1 MQDFFRENGTAYI
14 VMEYLEG
21 ITLKQYLQT
30 YGPISVEEMQNIFAP
45 ILEALDKIHQNGVI
59 HRDISPDNIM
69 CLPEGEAKLMDI
81 LERREIIRIIAQKAC
96 LVILKM
102 GFGPD

>member
-69 CLPEGEAKLMDI
+69 
-81 LERREIIRIIAQKAC
+81 
-96 LVILKM
+96 
-102 GFGPD
+102 

>member
-59 HRDISPDNIM
+59 HRDISPITL
-69 CLPEGEAKLMDI
+69 CAC
-81 LERREIIRIIAQKAC
+81 QKA
-96 LVILKM
+96 K
-102 GFGPD
+102 